1 MRDGRDEN
9 LIPSPQSLRT
19 KPQIPPTPH
28 RETSQPF
35 FFQSAPPHDLSLQ
48 LLPSQLPATRKNTQR
63 YVLHRDVQ
71 PVPRVCTTPQRPT
84 THPPNLIPHPLEPIT
99 PYLFVS
105 NIILRR
111 KFTP

>member
-19 KPQIPPTPH
+19 KSHNTPTPH
-28 RETSQPF
+28 RETNQPF

-48 LLPSQLPATRKNTQR
+48 LLPSQLPATRKNTER

-84 THPPNLIPHPLEPIT
+84 NPPPPPHPPPHPHHHNP
-99 PYLFVS
+99 P
-105 NIILRR
+105 
-111 KFTP
+111 P